1 MFSIKRPLCLLILL
15 LCINGAFFS
24 KRKLSKKKRSLLPNP
39 LLNAT
44 TQNSKNLK
52 LHSKLLQ
59 TVYSDS
65 FSKNYYYTTL
75 YIGDQKVRQ
84 TFIIDT
90 GSAIMSSPCSP
101 CKDCGEHKRPF
112 YYDMDHKHKPLKCS
126 SRICKLVPANV
137 CQNSDLKFMDS
148 KTCSYNY
155 DRVNG
160 DGIKGYYLR
169 DIVYFETDRQ
179 LHLSLLRKKVFR
191 SYALPMG
198 CTTGEQ
204 GKYKE
209 LNTDGI
215 LGMNNSPKSVPSLL
229 YNLGIINRDIFT
241 LCFSLRGGYMSLGE
255 IDTTHHKSSEISYV
269 PLLDSDLF
277 YFVKLNGFKVGNA
290 VSSAVKVPLIA
301 KIDTGNSISYF
312 PSITFKTIISQFKE
326 YCSSKNHTC
335 GNFTYEE
342 DYGYCASFPDR
353 ESLFS
358 AIYKNWPD
366 LTLTF
371 GEYDYIWKPVNY
383 YYYKFNITTRKAC
396 LGFQMHKSER
406 VILGANFI
414 HGHDVIFNRGQKK
427 LGFVEAD
434 CSRGNVIWSRFQT
447 MMGNNIFETTD
458 PIRMDKELHHSESEN
473 KFHLGDNNREDMVS
487 FIQGHN
493 TELDKKEFS
502 AINFIILLVSIIIV
516 AIVLIIVLSVLL
528 CGKKN
533 LKYET
538 QENEYNTEEVPEEIN
553 NSDPNNDS
561 NDNKISFEEN
571 LDKNDNENNI
581 DNLNKEKKE
590 VEVQENNGED
600 SK

>member
-1 MFSIKRPLCLLILL
+1 MFSIKKPFSLLILL
-15 LCINGAFFS
+15 LTFTAILS
-24 KRKLSKKKRSLLPNP
+24 QKKLSRKKRSLVPNP

-44 TQNSKNLK
+44 TKNSQNLK
-52 LHSKLLQ
+52 LHSKILQ

-65 FSKNYYYTTL
+65 FSKNFYYTTL

-90 GSAIMSSPCSP
+90 GSSIMSSPCSP

-112 YYDMDHKHKPLKCS
+112 YYDMDHKHKPLKCD

-148 KTCSYNY
+148 KTCSFNLN
-155 DRVNG
+155 RVNG

-215 LGMNNSPKSVPSLL
+215 IGMNNSPQSVPNLL
-229 YNLGIINRDIFT
+229 YSLGIINRNIFT
-241 LCFSLRGGYMSLGE
+241 LCFGLRGGYMSLGE
-255 IDTTHHKSSEISYV
+255 IDTTYHKSQDISYV
-269 PLLDSDLF
+269 PLLDSELF
-277 YFVKLNGFKVGNA
+277 YFIKLNSIKVSDA
-290 VSSAVKVPLIA
+290 STSAISVPLIA
-301 KIDTGNSISYF
+301 KVDTGNSMSYF
-312 PSITFKTIISQFKE
+312 PSITFKAIISQFRQ

-335 GNFTYEE
+335 GNFTYDEE
-342 DYGYCASFPDR
+342 YGYCATFPDR

-358 AIYKNWPD
+358 AIYRNWPD
-366 LTLTF
+366 LILTF
-371 GEYDYIWKPVNY
+371 GEYDYVWKPINY
-383 YYYKFNITTRKAC
+383 YYYKFNVTTRRAC
-396 LGFQMHKSER
+396 LGFQLHKSER
-406 VILGANFI
+406 VVLGANFI
-414 HGHDVIFNRGQKK
+414 HGHDVIFNRAAKK
-427 LGFVEAD
+427 LGFVPAD
-434 CSRGNVIWSRFQT
+434 CSRGNLIWSRFQT
-447 MMGNNIFETTD
+447 MMGNSAFETTD
-458 PIRMDKELHHSESEN
+458 PIKMDKELHHSESEN

-493 TELDKKEFS
+493 TELDKSEFS
-502 AINFIILLVSIIIV
+502 TVNFIILLVSIIIV
-516 AIVLIIVLSVLL
+516 VIVLVIVLSVLL

-533 LKYET
+533 LKYQS
-538 QENEYNTEEVPEEIN
+538 QEDEYTPEEAPEDVN

-571 LDKNDNENNI
+571 IDKNESNI
-581 DNLNKEKKE
+581 NNLNKEKKE
-590 VEVQENNGED
+590 VEEIQENNGED
-600 SK
+600 NQ

>member
-1 MFSIKRPLCLLILL
+1 MFSIKKPFSLLILL
-15 LCINGAFFS
+15 LTFTAILS
-24 KRKLSKKKRSLLPNP
+24 QKKLSRKKRSLVPNP

-44 TQNSKNLK
+44 TKNSQNLK
-52 LHSKLLQ
+52 LHSKILQ

-65 FSKNYYYTTL
+65 FSKNFYYTTL

-90 GSAIMSSPCSP
+90 ASSIMSSPCSP

-112 YYDMDHKHKPLKCS
+112 YYDMDHKHKPLKCD

-148 KTCSYNY
+148 KTCSFNLN
-155 DRVNG
+155 RVNG

-215 LGMNNSPKSVPSLL
+215 IGMNNSPQSVPNLL
-229 YNLGIINRDIFT
+229 YSLGIINRNIFT
-241 LCFSLRGGYMSLGE
+241 LCFGLRGGYMSLGE
-255 IDTTHHKSSEISYV
+255 IDTTYHKSQDISYV
-269 PLLDSDLF
+269 PLLDSELF
-277 YFVKLNGFKVGNA
+277 YFIKLNSIKVSDA
-290 VSSAVKVPLIA
+290 STSAISVPLIA
-301 KIDTGNSISYF
+301 KVDTGNSISYF
-312 PSITFKTIISQFKE
+312 PSITFKAIISQFRQ

-335 GNFTYEE
+335 GNFTYDEE
-342 DYGYCASFPDR
+342 YGYCATFPDR

-358 AIYKNWPD
+358 AIYRNWPD
-366 LTLTF
+366 LILTF
-371 GEYDYIWKPVNY
+371 GEYDYVWKPINY
-383 YYYKFNITTRKAC
+383 YYYKFNVTTRRAC
-396 LGFQMHKSER
+396 LGFQLHKSER
-406 VILGANFI
+406 VVLGANFI
-414 HGHDVIFNRGQKK
+414 HGHDVIFNRAAKK
-427 LGFVEAD
+427 LGFVPAD
-434 CSRGNVIWSRFQT
+434 CSRGNLIWSRFQT
-447 MMGNNIFETTD
+447 MMGNSAFETTD
-458 PIRMDKELHHSESEN
+458 PIKMDKELHHSESEN

-493 TELDKKEFS
+493 TELDKSEFS
-502 AINFIILLVSIIIV
+502 TVNFIILLVSIIIV
-516 AIVLIIVLSVLL
+516 VIVLVIVLSVLL

-533 LKYET
+533 LKYQS
-538 QENEYNTEEVPEEIN
+538 QEDEYTPEEAPEDVN

-571 LDKNDNENNI
+571 IDKNESNI
-581 DNLNKEKKE
+581 NNLNKEKKE
-590 VEVQENNGED
+590 VEEIQENNGED
-600 SK
+600 NQ

>member
-1 MFSIKRPLCLLILL
+1 MFSIKKPFSLLILL
-15 LCINGAFFS
+15 LTFTAILS
-24 KRKLSKKKRSLLPNP
+24 QKKLSRKKRSLVPNP

-44 TQNSKNLK
+44 TKNSQNLK
-52 LHSKLLQ
+52 LHSKILQ

-65 FSKNYYYTTL
+65 FSKNFYYTTL

-90 GSAIMSSPCSP
+90 GSSIMSSPCSP

-112 YYDMDHKHKPLKCS
+112 YYDMDHKHKPLKCD

-137 CQNSDLKFMDS
+137 CQNNDLKFMDS
-148 KTCSYNY
+148 KTCSFNLN
-155 DRVNG
+155 RVNG

-215 LGMNNSPKSVPSLL
+215 IGMNNSPQSVPNLL
-229 YNLGIINRDIFT
+229 YSLGIINRNIFT
-241 LCFSLRGGYMSLGE
+241 LCFGLRGGYMSLGE
-255 IDTTHHKSSEISYV
+255 IDTTYHKSQDISYV
-269 PLLDSDLF
+269 PLLDSELF
-277 YFVKLNGFKVGNA
+277 YFIKLNSIKVSDA
-290 VSSAVKVPLIA
+290 STSAISVPLIA
-301 KIDTGNSISYF
+301 KVDTGNSMSYF
-312 PSITFKTIISQFKE
+312 PSITFKAIISQFRQ

-335 GNFTYEE
+335 GNFTYDEE
-342 DYGYCASFPDR
+342 YGYCATFPDR

-358 AIYKNWPD
+358 AIYRNWPD
-366 LTLTF
+366 LILTF
-371 GEYDYIWKPVNY
+371 GEYDYVWKPINY
-383 YYYKFNITTRKAC
+383 YYYKFNVTTRRAC
-396 LGFQMHKSER
+396 LGFQLHKSER
-406 VILGANFI
+406 VVLGANFI
-414 HGHDVIFNRGQKK
+414 HGHDVIFNRAAKK
-427 LGFVEAD
+427 LGFVPAD
-434 CSRGNVIWSRFQT
+434 CSRGNLIWSRFQT
-447 MMGNNIFETTD
+447 MMGNSAFETTD
-458 PIRMDKELHHSESEN
+458 PIKMDKELHHSESEN

-493 TELDKKEFS
+493 TELDKSEFS
-502 AINFIILLVSIIIV
+502 TVNFIILLVSIIIV
-516 AIVLIIVLSVLL
+516 VIVLVIVLSVLL

-533 LKYET
+533 LKYQS
-538 QENEYNTEEVPEEIN
+538 QEDEYTPEEAPEDVN

-571 LDKNDNENNI
+571 IDKNESNI
-581 DNLNKEKKE
+581 NNLNKEKKE
-590 VEVQENNGED
+590 VEEIQENNGED
-600 SK
+600 NQ

>member
-1 MFSIKRPLCLLILL
+1 MFSIKKQFSLLILL
-15 LCINGAFFS
+15 LTFTAILS
-24 KRKLSKKKRSLLPNP
+24 QKKLSRKKRSLVPNP

-44 TQNSKNLK
+44 TKNSQNLK
-52 LHSKLLQ
+52 LHSKILQ

-65 FSKNYYYTTL
+65 FSKNFYYTTL

-90 GSAIMSSPCSP
+90 GSSIMSSPCSP

-112 YYDMDHKHKPLKCS
+112 YYDMDHKHKPLKCD

-148 KTCSYNY
+148 KTCSFNLN
-155 DRVNG
+155 RVNG

-215 LGMNNSPKSVPSLL
+215 IGMNNSPQSVPNLL
-229 YNLGIINRDIFT
+229 YSLGIINRNIFT
-241 LCFSLRGGYMSLGE
+241 LCFGLRGGYMSLGE
-255 IDTTHHKSSEISYV
+255 IDTTYHKSQDISYV
-269 PLLDSDLF
+269 PLLDSELF
-277 YFVKLNGFKVGNA
+277 YFIKLNSIKVSDA
-290 VSSAVKVPLIA
+290 STSAISVPLIA
-301 KIDTGNSISYF
+301 KVDTGNSMSYF
-312 PSITFKTIISQFKE
+312 PSITFKAIISQFRQ

-335 GNFTYEE
+335 GNFTYDEE
-342 DYGYCASFPDR
+342 YGYCATFPDR

-358 AIYKNWPD
+358 AIYRNWPD
-366 LTLTF
+366 LILTF
-371 GEYDYIWKPVNY
+371 GEYDYVWKPINY
-383 YYYKFNITTRKAC
+383 YYYKFNVTTRRAC
-396 LGFQMHKSER
+396 LGFQLHKSER
-406 VILGANFI
+406 VVLGANFI
-414 HGHDVIFNRGQKK
+414 HGHDVIFNRAAKK
-427 LGFVEAD
+427 LGFVPAD
-434 CSRGNVIWSRFQT
+434 CSRGNLIWSRFQT
-447 MMGNNIFETTD
+447 MMGNSAFETTD
-458 PIRMDKELHHSESEN
+458 PIKMDKELHHSESEN

-493 TELDKKEFS
+493 TELDKSEFS
-502 AINFIILLVSIIIV
+502 TVNFIILLVSIIIV
-516 AIVLIIVLSVLL
+516 VIVLVIVLSVLL

-533 LKYET
+533 LKYQS
-538 QENEYNTEEVPEEIN
+538 QEDEYTPEEAPEDVN

-571 LDKNDNENNI
+571 IDKNESNI
-581 DNLNKEKKE
+581 NNLNKEKKE
-590 VEVQENNGED
+590 VEEIQENNGED
-600 SK
+600 NQ

>member
-1 MFSIKRPLCLLILL
+1 MFSIKKSFSLLILL
-15 LCINGAFFS
+15 LTFTAILS
-24 KRKLSKKKRSLLPNP
+24 QKKLSRKKRSLVPNP

-44 TQNSKNLK
+44 TKNSQNLK
-52 LHSKLLQ
+52 LHSKILQ

-65 FSKNYYYTTL
+65 FSKNFYYTTL

-90 GSAIMSSPCSP
+90 GSSIMSSPCSP

-112 YYDMDHKHKPLKCS
+112 YYDMDHKHKPLKCD

-137 CQNSDLKFMDS
+137 CKNSDLKFMDS
-148 KTCSYNY
+148 KTCSFNLY
-155 DRVNG
+155 RVNG

-215 LGMNNSPKSVPSLL
+215 IGMNNSPQSVPNLL
-229 YNLGIINRDIFT
+229 YSLGIINRNIFT
-241 LCFSLRGGYMSLGE
+241 LCFGLRGGYMSLGE
-255 IDTTHHKSSEISYV
+255 IDTTYHKSQDISYV
-269 PLLDSDLF
+269 PLLDSELF
-277 YFVKLNGFKVGNA
+277 YFIKLNSIKVSDA
-290 VSSAVKVPLIA
+290 STSAISVPLIA
-301 KIDTGNSISYF
+301 KVDTGNSISYF
-312 PSITFKTIISQFKE
+312 PSITFKAIISQFRQ

-335 GNFTYEE
+335 GNFTYDEE
-342 DYGYCASFPDR
+342 YGYCATFPDR

-358 AIYKNWPD
+358 AIYRNWPD
-366 LTLTF
+366 LILTF
-371 GEYDYIWKPVNY
+371 GEYDYVWKPINY
-383 YYYKFNITTRKAC
+383 YYYKFNVTTRRAC
-396 LGFQMHKSER
+396 LGFQLHKSER
-406 VILGANFI
+406 VVLGANFI
-414 HGHDVIFNRGQKK
+414 HGHDVIFNRAAKK
-427 LGFVEAD
+427 LGFVPAD
-434 CSRGNVIWSRFQT
+434 CSRGNLIWSRFQT
-447 MMGNNIFETTD
+447 MMGNSAFETTD
-458 PIRMDKELHHSESEN
+458 PIKMDKELHHSESEN

-493 TELDKKEFS
+493 TELDKSEFS
-502 AINFIILLVSIIIV
+502 TVNFIILLVSIIIV
-516 AIVLIIVLSVLL
+516 VIVLVIVLSVLL

-533 LKYET
+533 LKYQS
-538 QENEYNTEEVPEEIN
+538 QEDEYTPEEAPEDVN

-571 LDKNDNENNI
+571 IDKNESNI
-581 DNLNKEKKE
+581 NNLNKEKKE
-590 VEVQENNGED
+590 VEEIQENNGED
-600 SK
+600 NQ

>member
-1 MFSIKRPLCLLILL
+1 MFSIKKPFSLLILL
-15 LCINGAFFS
+15 LTFTAILS
-24 KRKLSKKKRSLLPNP
+24 QKKLSRKKRSLVPNP

-44 TQNSKNLK
+44 TKNSQNLK
-52 LHSKLLQ
+52 LHSKILQ

-65 FSKNYYYTTL
+65 FSKNFYYTTL

-90 GSAIMSSPCSP
+90 GSSIMSSPCSP

-112 YYDMDHKHKPLKCS
+112 YYDMDHKHKPLKCD

-137 CQNSDLKFMDS
+137 CKNNDLKFMDS
-148 KTCSYNY
+148 KTCSFNLN
-155 DRVNG
+155 RVNG

-215 LGMNNSPKSVPSLL
+215 IGMNNSPQSVPNLL
-229 YNLGIINRDIFT
+229 YSLGIINRNIFT
-241 LCFSLRGGYMSLGE
+241 LCFGLRGGYMSLGE
-255 IDTTHHKSSEISYV
+255 IDTTYHKSQDISYV
-269 PLLDSDLF
+269 PLLDSELF
-277 YFVKLNGFKVGNA
+277 YFIKLNSIKVSDA
-290 VSSAVKVPLIA
+290 STSAISVPLIA
-301 KIDTGNSISYF
+301 KVDTGNSISYF
-312 PSITFKTIISQFKE
+312 PSITFKAIISQFRQ

-335 GNFTYEE
+335 GNFTYDEE
-342 DYGYCASFPDR
+342 YGYCATFPDR

-358 AIYKNWPD
+358 AIYRNWPD
-366 LTLTF
+366 LILTF
-371 GEYDYIWKPVNY
+371 GEYDYVWKPINY
-383 YYYKFNITTRKAC
+383 YYYKFNVTTRRAC
-396 LGFQMHKSER
+396 LGFQLHKSER
-406 VILGANFI
+406 VVLGANFI
-414 HGHDVIFNRGQKK
+414 HGHDVIFNRAAKK
-427 LGFVEAD
+427 LGFVPAD
-434 CSRGNVIWSRFQT
+434 CSRGNLIWSRFQT
-447 MMGNNIFETTD
+447 MMGNSAFETTD
-458 PIRMDKELHHSESEN
+458 PIKMDKELHHSESEN

-493 TELDKKEFS
+493 TELDKSEFS
-502 AINFIILLVSIIIV
+502 TVNFIILLVSIIIV
-516 AIVLIIVLSVLL
+516 VIVLVIVLSVLL

-533 LKYET
+533 LKYQS
-538 QENEYNTEEVPEEIN
+538 QEDEYTPEEAPEDVN

-571 LDKNDNENNI
+571 IDKNESNI
-581 DNLNKEKKE
+581 NNLNKEKKE
-590 VEVQENNGED
+590 VEEIQENNGED
-600 SK
+600 NQ